1 MVCNATRKYII
12 FQALK
17 KFGQVSYEAQNIM
30 PNENEW
36 NTSYTDRLTNNKL
49 SCRKV

>member
-17 KFGQVSYEAQNIM
+17 KFGQVSYEAQNIVQCPM
-30 PNENEW
+30 KTNEIL
-36 NTSYTDRLTNNKL
+36 LTQAD
-49 SCRKV
+49 